1 MADAKAPRDFFISF
15 NSADLPFAE
24 AIDAALRAEGFST
37 FYHPRDLGPGG
48 NIPIW
53 MDEALMN
60 SAQTLALYS
69 PDYTRDTA
77 VYSKAERYA
86 SFWQDP
92 IGDKR
97 KLIPVVLRETA
108 FTPLM
113 AMLSRIEVKDLTP
126 EEAAARVVKRLKAPE
141 EASPR
146 DRWRAGL
153 PLPKVFNL
161 LYRPNPNFTGRF
173 EALFKLHQSLLA
185 RTHAAITAFA
195 GMGGIGK
202 TTLAAEYCHR
212 FGGLYGGVWWIRAG
226 QEPVMLADLQALGE
240 RLGIVP
246 EGNIEVAARAC
257 LDRLASLPEQWL
269 LVYDNAVNSD
279 AVARWLPV
287 GAVRCLIT
295 SRNTEFSGIAP
306 VTRLDQWPDDVTADY
321 LLTRTRRNDTE
332 GAARLAK
339 RLGGLPLAA
348 EQAAVYLGPRGGVN
362 FDDYGAE
369 IARLINQPRPAGA
382 RGEYPDTVYAAFV
395 KSLETVRLA
404 ERGEIALDIVRL
416 CTFLSPDGVDLAL
429 LTDVERNKEVFPV
442 ALAKAM
448 ADKFVR
454 EDALAALATL
464 SLLRQES
471 RPEGMIL
478 IFHRLLFEVA
488 RDWMGEDARALWG
501 EAAVRLVDEAFPGNV
516 YTSPANW
523 LLCAR
528 LMPHVTP
535 LEAQAPRAGVAG
547 KALDRLLNQ
556 AGLYLSVRGDLEGAL
571 ALAER
576 SVALKRQ
583 TRTDDPLSL
592 ATGLN
597 NLATLYSDL
606 GLLMDAENAHREAL
620 EIKEARL
627 AADDSKLAITLNNL
641 AELHRKRKDFT
652 QAEML
657 LIRAAEIMKAAH
669 GPGSAEY
676 GTSLSN
682 LGALYGDWAN
692 EPSRAARRTQEE
704 TYTTQALAVTRAAQ
718 GERHPHTA
726 IRRKNLATLKAHLG
740 DWPGAAAEVE
750 RSTAIMLS
758 LDLADHPSTKQRTS
772 ELALCWQHSG
782 QSDKAARL
790 QKGDFS
796 DLLPVIAQIE
806 AEHRAWVAEDPEN
819 RHFGPPSP
827 FASKQ

>member
-1 MADAKAPRDFFISF
+1 MADAKAQRDFFISF

-69 PDYTRDTA
+69 PDYTKDAA
-77 VYSKAERYA
+77 VYSKAELYA
-86 SFWQDP
+86 SWWRDP
-92 IGDKR
+92 TGDRR

-113 AMLSRIEVKDLTP
+113 AVLSRIEAKDLTP
-126 EEAAARVVKRLKAPE
+126 ADAAARVVRRLKAPE
-141 EASPR
+141 EANPR

-153 PLPKVFNL
+153 PLPKVFNV

-173 EALFKLHQSLLA
+173 EALMALHQSLLA

-212 FGGLYGGVWWIRAG
+212 FGGLYGGVWWIKAE

-240 RLGIVP
+240 RLGIAS

-269 LVYDNAVNSD
+269 VVYDNAANPD

-287 GAVRCLIT
+287 GTVRCLMT
-295 SRNTEFSGIAP
+295 SRNTEFSSIAP

-321 LLTRTRRNDTE
+321 LLTRTRRNDTA

-348 EQAAVYLGPRGGVN
+348 EQAAVYLGPRGGVS

-369 IARLINQPRPAGA
+369 IGRLINQPRPAGA

-416 CTFLSPDGVDLAL
+416 CAFLSPDGVDLGL
-429 LTDVERNKEVFPV
+429 LTDVRSKDVLPASF
-442 ALAKAM
+442 ADAM

-471 RPEGMIL
+471 GAAGTVL
-478 IFHRLLFEVA
+478 IFHRLLLEVA

-501 EAAVRLVDEAFPGNV
+501 EAAVRLVNKVFPDDP
-516 YTSPANW
+516 YSSPAAW
-523 LLCAR
+523 PLCAR
-528 LMPHVTP
+528 LMHHVAP
-535 LEAQAPRAGVAG
+535 LEAQAPQVGVPG
-547 KALDRLLNQ
+547 RALDELLND
-556 AGLYLSVRGDLEGAL
+556 AGLYLSARGDREGAV

-576 SVALKRQ
+576 SVALMRQ
-583 TRTDDPLSL
+583 TQTDNPLVL
-592 ATGLN
+592 AIGLN
-597 NLATLYSDL
+597 NLALHYEAL
-606 GLLMDAENAHREAL
+606 GRLVDAENACQEAL
-620 EIKEARL
+620 AIREARL
-627 AADDSKLAITLNNL
+627 APNDPKLAITLNNL
-641 AELHRKRKDFT
+641 AELYGKRKDFV
-652 QAEML
+652 QAETL
-657 LIRAAEIMKAAH
+657 HIRAAEIRKAAH

-676 GTSLSN
+676 SHSLSN
-682 LGALYGDWAN
+682 LGVLYSEWAN
-692 EPSRAARRTQEE
+692 EPGQAAHKAQEE
-704 TYTTQALAVTRAAQ
+704 TYKTLALTVTRAAR
-718 GERHPHTA
+718 GERHPETA
-726 IRRKNLATLKAHLG
+726 IRHHNLAVMKARRG
-740 DWPGAAAEVE
+740 DWPSAAAEAE
-750 RSTAIMLS
+750 RSTATMLS
-758 LDLADHPSTKQRTS
+758 LDLFEHPNTQLFAGD
-772 ELALCWQHSG
+772 LALILQQCG
-782 QSDKAARL
+782 KPDKAARL

-827 FASKQ
+827 FASK